1 MYEVGI
7 IGGMGPDSSR
17 ELLSRIIMYTDAKSD
32 QEHVPICLLNIPDI
46 PDRTAALL
54 KGGASPVPALNAAI
68 RDLIKLGAKRY
79 IICCNTA
86 HYFAPELIKS
96 EKIAFI
102 DMVSETVGYIKEKRI
117 KEIAVLGTEGVKT
130 GGVYSRAL
138 ANAGIAEIDVS
149 PVQNEVSAIIYGIK
163 GGGELAGYA
172 RRLDKVIEA
181 ISKTTAGVPFLLG
194 CTELS
199 LLSKYARDK
208 IAIIDPLDITA
219 KKAIQY
225 AGYKIKPVE

>member
-1 MYEVGI
+1 MYEIGI

-102 DMVSETVGYIKEKRI
+102 DMVSEAVGYIKEKRI
-117 KEIAVLGTEGVKT
+117 KEIAVLGPGVKT
-130 GGVYSRAL
+130 GGVYSL